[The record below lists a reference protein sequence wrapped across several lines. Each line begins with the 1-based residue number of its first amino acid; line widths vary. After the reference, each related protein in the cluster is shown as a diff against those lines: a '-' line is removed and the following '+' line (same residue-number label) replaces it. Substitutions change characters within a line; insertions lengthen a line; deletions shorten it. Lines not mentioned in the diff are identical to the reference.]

1 MSLID
6 IQHLS
11 YTYDGQYDPVFEDVC
26 LQLDT
31 GWRLGFVGRNGR
43 GKTTFLK
50 LLTGELD
57 AGGSIRAPVSFAYFP
72 YPVKRPERQ
81 AAAVLAEICPDAE
94 EWCLLR
100 ELGRLDVDEAV
111 LSQPFATLSHGEQT
125 KLLLAALFLSL
136 IHI

>member
-1 MSLID
+1 MAMVD

-50 LLTGELD
+50 LLAGELN
-57 AGGSIRAPVSFAYFP
+57 
-72 YPVKRPERQ
+72 
-81 AAAVLAEICPDAE
+81 AAAASGHRYPL
-94 EWCLLR
+94 
-100 ELGRLDVDEAV
+100 
-111 LSQPFATLSHGEQT
+111 
-125 KLLLAALFLSL
+125 
-136 IHI
+136 HIFPIR